1 LKIYYTSD
9 LSPIEFHI
17 TEYYISEIRNKELT
31 ALKKWNWLVWVAA
44 GALLFFYTRT
54 DARQDSVS
62 ASETLIKTYDPI
74 NNPDQSLADYLIF
87 RAMISGQ
94 AKMAV
99 TGSSV
104 TKGSGSSK
112 QSRTWRGR
120 IEVNLRNTN
129 PALED
134 LVLTNHGHSGYTSV
148 RLLEDHVTAPILKE
162 QPDVLF
168 IETSVINNHNK
179 NVSLKDTF
187 ASLSSLHEIYSTAL
201 PETRIV
207 FLSPNPCTENNFGP
221 PLNQFGLT
229 FTDYVKETESYI
241 TNQGWTYF
249 DTHGL
254 MLYYMADKGISLP
267 STLKDGIHPNDRG
280 YKIWAE
286 VLWPFMQQKQ
296 EVTKSSL

>member
-1 LKIYYTSD
+1 MK
-9 LSPIEFHI
+9 
-17 TEYYISEIRNKELT
+17 N
-31 ALKKWNWLVWVAA
+31 WNWLVWVAA

-54 DARQDSVS
+54 DARQDQVS
-62 ASETLIKTYDPI
+62 ASETSIKTYDPL

-87 RAMISGQ
+87 RSMISGQ

-112 QSRTWRGR
+112 QSKTWRGR
-120 IEVNLRNTN
+120 IEVNLQNSHPVLN
-129 PALED
+129 D
-134 LVLTNHGHSGYTSV
+134 LMITNHGHAGYTSV

-179 NVSLKDTF
+179 NVTLLDTF
-187 ASLSSLHEIYSTAL
+187 ASLKSLYDLYSTTL

-207 FLSPNPCTENNFGP
+207 FLSPNPCTENKFGP
-221 PLNQFGLT
+221 PLNQFGLS
-229 FTDYVKETESYI
+229 FTDYVEGTQSYI
-241 TNQGWTYF
+241 TEQGWTYF
-249 DTHGL
+249 NTHAE
-254 MLYYMADKGISLP
+254 MLDYMTEKNVPLP

-286 VLWPFMQQKQ
+286 VLWPFMQQKL
-296 EVTKSSL
+296 ESPKISI

>member
-1 LKIYYTSD
+1 M
-9 LSPIEFHI
+9 
-17 TEYYISEIRNKELT
+17 
-31 ALKKWNWLVWVAA
+31 KKWKWLIWVVA

-54 DARQDSVS
+54 DAKQGQVS
-62 ASETLIKTYDPI
+62 ANETNIKLYDPKY
-74 NNPDQSLADYLIF
+74 NPDQSLTDYIIF
-87 RAMISGQ
+87 RAMISGE

-112 QSRTWRGR
+112 QSKTWRAR

-129 PALED
+129 PTLEKIMIS
-134 LVLTNHGHSGYTSV
+134 NYGHSGYTSV
-148 RLLEDHVTAPILKE
+148 RLLEDHVTSPILKE
-162 QPDVLF
+162 QPDVLL

-179 NVSLKDTF
+179 NVSLEDTF
-187 ASLSSLHEIYSTAL
+187 TSLRSLYDLYSTAL

-207 FLSPNPCTENNFGP
+207 FQSPNPCTENKFGP

-229 FTDYVKETESYI
+229 FTDYVKETETYI
-241 TNQGWTYF
+241 KEQGWTYF
-249 DTHGL
+249 NTHDA
-254 MLYYMADKGISLP
+254 MLYFMAQNNISLQ

-286 VLWPFMQQKQ
+286 VLWSFMKQK
-296 EVTKSSL
+296 ETLLPSSM